1 MYDRDGLFVGNI
13 NADRGILAFDNAS
26 ADGFN
31 GNIAPDRMFNPPGRA
46 PSDNTEMTVDAM
58 CYDANGTLFVSDS
71 SGLNVNSSRILVF
84 DDASSASGET
94 APARTMT
101 GNWGGIEDL
110 ALDAAGNLYVVD
122 SSANIFVFRNAVS
135 LDGAVTPDATI
146 MVNGSGVNLQGIVVD
161 STGRG
166 HAADMGNHEIL
177 MLTGIAS
184 LSGTVDANA
193 RIAGNATEL
202 RNPRQLWIVS
212 P

>member
-26 ADGFN
+26 AVGFN

-84 DDASSASGET
+84 ANASSASGET
-94 APARTMT
+94 TPARTMT

-146 MVNGSGVNLQGIVVD
+146 MVNGSGVDLQGIVVD
-161 STGRG
+161 SAGRG
-166 HAADMGNHEIL
+166 YAADMGNHEIL